1 MKKIRPE
8 MNPDQ
13 RRVFLET
20 NCYVKES
27 KEYNRDLS
35 EEEIETERHFYA
47 ENGLALENI
56 ENEFKTVKDEFAR
69 KIKEQETLMSERLT
83 RIRTRQI
90 KIYGTLYGV
99 RNLETQKMEYY
110 DVYGDMISSRPL
122 TPDEQDGHLFNNDGQ
137 PSEEFKAVEFKP
149 ENTDKYA
156 DVQDADF
163 EEVSDDENK
172 SEPENG
178 EDKSEDER
186 KGGKK
191 PRKPKS

>member
-56 ENEFKTVKDEFAR
+56 ENEFKTVKEEFAR

-122 TPDEQDGHLFNNDGQ
+122 TPDEQDGSLFNNDGQ
-137 PSEEFKAVEFKP
+137 PAEEIKAVEFKP
-149 ENTDKYA
+149 ETTDKYA

-163 EEVSDDENK
+163 EEVTDDENQ

-178 EDKSEDER
+178 EDKPNDEQ
-186 KGGKK
+186 KPPKK

>member
-137 PSEEFKAVEFKP
+137 PSEEIKAVEFKP

-163 EEVSDDENK
+163 EEVTDDENK

>member
-56 ENEFKTVKDEFAR
+56 ENEFKTLKEEFAR

>member
-122 TPDEQDGHLFNNDGQ
+122 TPDEQDGSLFNNDGQ
-137 PSEEFKAVEFKP
+137 PAEEIKAVEFKP
-149 ENTDKYA
+149 ETTDKYA

-163 EEVSDDENK
+163 EEITDDENK

-178 EDKSEDER
+178 EDKPNDEQ
-186 KGGKK
+186 KPPKK

>member
-56 ENEFKTVKDEFAR
+56 ENEFKTVKEEFAR

-122 TPDEQDGHLFNNDGQ
+122 TPDEQDGSLFNNDGQ
-137 PSEEFKAVEFKP
+137 PAEEIKAVEFKP
-149 ENTDKYA
+149 ETTDKYA
-156 DVQDADF
+156 DVQDVDF
-163 EEVSDDENK
+163 EEVTDDENQ

-178 EDKSEDER
+178 EDKPNDEQ
-186 KGGKK
+186 KPPKK

>member
-56 ENEFKTVKDEFAR
+56 ENEFKTVKEEFAR

-149 ENTDKYA
+149 ENKDKYS
-156 DVQDADF
+156 DVQDVDF

>member
-163 EEVSDDENK
+163 EEVTDDENK